1 MKKHKF
7 GLRTKNQK
15 LNGWLKRFNYMRC
28 FRPFKISFFNFLKSS
43 LTLPWITTL
52 SLIQGRVRE
61 HLLKPW
67 REKHFLEET
76 EQSMLLPKGPCPLK
90 IPIPWF
96 FSDIHT
102 DQNKSIKEFPLT
114 FLKANCSNT
123 CVKIVYCTIHSFE
136 GHCILFDY
144 YLIRERV
151 TSFSISHCRKTL

>member
-1 MKKHKF
+1 
-7 GLRTKNQK
+7 
-15 LNGWLKRFNYMRC
+15 MRC

-76 EQSMLLPKGPCPLK
+76 EQSMLLSKGPCPLK

-102 DQNKSIKEFPLT
+102 DQNKSIKEFPLN

-123 CVKIVYCTIHSFE
+123 CVKIVYYIIHSFE
-136 GHCILFDY
+136 GYCILFDY
-144 YLIRERV
+144 CLIRERV
-151 TSFSISHCRKTL
+151 TSFSISRCHKTL